1 MKRVFVIILAIAAAA
16 MGCRAQEVVEINSTR
31 QAVKRTG
38 DALLVAMPLATLTA
52 VIVERDWQGLKQA
65 AFSTAT
71 TLGASYLLKYTV
83 HKMRPDRSDNHAFP
97 SAHTAVMFANA
108 AFVQRRYG
116 WKFGVPAYVLAT
128 YVGWSRTYAKKHDW
142 WDVVTGAAIGAGS
155 SYIFT
160 RPFAKKH
167 NLAMAPVS
175 DGEHFGITASAVT
188 LGLWLG
194 LSALEWVAVAMCIG
208 AVLAAEAFNSAIEAF
223 SDRVSPGY
231 DEAVR
236 RTKDLAAGGVLLT
249 AVAAFVVGL
258 IVFVP
263 KLIDLL

>member
-16 MGCRAQEVVEINSTR
+16 MGCRAQEVVEINSTH

-108 AFVQRRYG
+108 AFVLRLEVWRACLCACHVCGLEPHLCQEARLVGCGDRRG
-116 WKFGVPAYVLAT
+116 
-128 YVGWSRTYAKKHDW
+128 
-142 WDVVTGAAIGAGS
+142 
-155 SYIFT
+155 
-160 RPFAKKH
+160 
-167 NLAMAPVS
+167 
-175 DGEHFGITASAVT
+175 
-188 LGLWLG
+188 
-194 LSALEWVAVAMCIG
+194 
-208 AVLAAEAFNSAIEAF
+208 
-223 SDRVSPGY
+223 DRCRQQLYFYPSVCQK
-231 DEAVR
+231 A
-236 RTKDLAAGGVLLT
+236 
-249 AVAAFVVGL
+249 
-258 IVFVP
+258 
-263 KLIDLL
+263 

>member
-31 QAVKRTG
+31 QAVKHTG
-38 DALLVAMPLATLTA
+38 DALLVATLTA

-167 NLAMAPVS
+167 
-175 DGEHFGITASAVT
+175 
-188 LGLWLG
+188 
-194 LSALEWVAVAMCIG
+194 
-208 AVLAAEAFNSAIEAF
+208 
-223 SDRVSPGY
+223 
-231 DEAVR
+231 
-236 RTKDLAAGGVLLT
+236 DLAISPVAGDGYCGFYTSLK
-249 AVAAFVVGL
+249 F
-258 IVFVP
+258 
-263 KLIDLL
+263 

>member
-65 AFSTAT
+65 TFSTAT

-175 DGEHFGITASAVT
+175 DGEHFGITAS
-188 LGLWLG
+188 
-194 LSALEWVAVAMCIG
+194 
-208 AVLAAEAFNSAIEAF
+208 FNF
-223 SDRVSPGY
+223 
-231 DEAVR
+231 
-236 RTKDLAAGGVLLT
+236 
-249 AVAAFVVGL
+249 
-258 IVFVP
+258 
-263 KLIDLL
+263 

>member
-108 AFVQRRYG
+108 AFVQRRFITTITVRSVTA
-116 WKFGVPAYVLAT
+116 KFFLPSGMSLISFIVM
-128 YVGWSRTYAKKHDW
+128 
-142 WDVVTGAAIGAGS
+142 TGG
-155 SYIFT
+155 
-160 RPFAKKH
+160 
-167 NLAMAPVS
+167 
-175 DGEHFGITASAVT
+175 
-188 LGLWLG
+188 
-194 LSALEWVAVAMCIG
+194 
-208 AVLAAEAFNSAIEAF
+208 
-223 SDRVSPGY
+223 
-231 DEAVR
+231 
-236 RTKDLAAGGVLLT
+236 
-249 AVAAFVVGL
+249 
-258 IVFVP
+258 
-263 KLIDLL
+263 

>member
-108 AFVQRRYG
+108 AFVQRRY
-116 WKFGVPAYVLAT
+116 T
-128 YVGWSRTYAKKHDW
+128 S
-142 WDVVTGAAIGAGS
+142 
-155 SYIFT
+155 
-160 RPFAKKH
+160 
-167 NLAMAPVS
+167 
-175 DGEHFGITASAVT
+175 
-188 LGLWLG
+188 
-194 LSALEWVAVAMCIG
+194 
-208 AVLAAEAFNSAIEAF
+208 
-223 SDRVSPGY
+223 
-231 DEAVR
+231 
-236 RTKDLAAGGVLLT
+236 
-249 AVAAFVVGL
+249 
-258 IVFVP
+258 
-263 KLIDLL
+263 